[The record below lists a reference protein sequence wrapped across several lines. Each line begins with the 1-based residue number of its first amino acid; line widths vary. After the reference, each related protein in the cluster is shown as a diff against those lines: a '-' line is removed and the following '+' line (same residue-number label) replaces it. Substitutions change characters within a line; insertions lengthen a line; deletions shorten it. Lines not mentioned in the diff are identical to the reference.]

1 MAVRSVGVMQGRPS
15 IDFVPPLKDMWFVL
29 DEIVDVECLARSAG
43 FEQAEPEVLSGV
55 LSEAARFVAEVVA
68 PLNRPGDEQ
77 HSRRNPDG
85 TVSTPDGFAPAYQR
99 YVAAGW
105 GSVPFPAEYGG
116 GGFPWLVATVLGE
129 LLAAACLSFSLCP
142 TLTQG
147 AIELILAH
155 GDDEQR
161 ERFLPR
167 MVTGEW
173 TGTMNLTEPDAGSDL
188 GGVRTRAVAAGD
200 GTWRITGQKI
210 FITYGDHDLAE
221 NIVHLV
227 LARVP
232 DAPPGTRGISCFIVP
247 KWLLDANGRPAER
260 NRMTCLSLENKLG
273 IHASPTCTL
282 EFDDAEGYLI
292 GEPNQGM
299 RYMFTMM
306 NNARLC
312 VGVQGLAIAERAYQQ
327 AVAYARER
335 HQGRAPGAAAGTSSA
350 IIDHPDVRRMLM
362 TQRASI
368 EALRSLAYLLAES
381 MDLAAHHPD
390 ANVRDRR
397 RELVELLT
405 PVTKGWGTDL
415 GVELTSLALQ
425 VHGGAG
431 YIEETGVAQ
440 HVRDARITPIYEG
453 TNGIQAID
461 LVTRKVPIRGGAAI
475 RDLMDEM
482 DAIGHRLGVTEPDM
496 APIGVSLVGAVAVLR
511 EATDWVKSAD
521 TADALAGA
529 TPYLRLFGV
538 VLGGWLMARQA
549 LAAAARLG
557 STPADQA
564 GFYDAKIA
572 TARFYCTQL
581 LPQAHGLLPA
591 VTAGCAR
598 LVELA
603 PDQF

>member
-1 MAVRSVGVMQGRPS
+1 MPPKPNEEYR
-15 IDFVPPLKDMWFVL
+15 PPLDDIWFAL
-29 DEIVDVECLARSAG
+29 EEIVDLAALAKLPSFQHADPELLASVLDQAG
-43 FEQAEPEVLSGV
+43 
-55 LSEAARFVAEVVA
+55 RFVAEVVA
-68 PLNRPGDEQ
+68 PLNRLGDEQ
-77 HSRRNPDG
+77 HSRRNADG
-85 TVSTPDGFAPAYQR
+85 TVTTPDGFADAYQR

-129 LLAAACLSFSLCP
+129 LLAQANLAFALCP

-147 AIELILAH
+147 AIELLLAH
-155 GDDEQR
+155 GDEAER
-161 ERFLPR
+161 ERYLPR
-167 MVTGEW
+167 LVTGEW

-188 GGVRTRAVAAGD
+188 GAIRTRAVPAGD
-200 GTWRITGQKI
+200 GTWRISGQKI
-210 FITYGDHDLAE
+210 FITYGEHDLAE

-247 KWLLDANGRPAER
+247 KRLVDDDGTLGPH
-260 NRMTCLSLENKLG
+260 NRVHCLSIENKLG

-282 EFDDAEGYLI
+282 EFDEAEGHLI

-312 VGVQGLAIAERAYQQ
+312 VGVQGLAVAERAYQQ
-327 AVAYARER
+327 AVRYAKDR

-350 IIDHPDVRRMLM
+350 IIEHPDVRRMLL
-362 TQRASI
+362 TQKASI
-368 EALRSLAYLLAES
+368 EAVRSLAYLLAES
-381 MDLAAHHPD
+381 MDLAAEHPD
-390 ANVRDRR
+390 PDTREAR

-405 PVTKGWGTDL
+405 PVTKAWGTDL

-431 YIEETGVAQ
+431 YIEETGAAQ

-461 LVTRKVPIRGGAAI
+461 LVTRKLTIRGGGAMSDLLDAVESLDGQLDAAGP
-475 RDLMDEM
+475 DL
-482 DAIGHRLGVTEPDM
+482 
-496 APIGVSLVGAVAVLR
+496 APIRSQLAAGVSAVR
-511 EATDWVKSAD
+511 QATAWIMAAEP
-521 TADALAGA
+521 ADALAGA
-529 TPYLRLFGV
+529 APYLRLVGV

-549 LAAAARLG
+549 LAATARLA
-557 STPADQA
+557 SAQA
-564 GFYDAKIA
+564 ERAFLEAKVV

-581 LPQAHGLLPA
+581 LPQAAALVPA
-591 VTAGCAR
+591 VTAG
-598 LVELA
+598 A
-603 PDQF
+603 PDLVRISADRF